1 MKNDGIDFSSFIWE
15 ARVMKLSQ
23 KSISISGSLTLA
35 IDAKA
40 KKMKAEGMDV
50 IGFGAGEPDFETPQ
64 FIIEAA
70 KEALDK
76 GYTRY
81 TPASGMMEL
90 KEAICEKLQ
99 NDNNLKYTPSEI
111 IVSNGAK
118 HSLYNIFQAILNPGD
133 EVIIPTPYWVTYPEL
148 VKMAGGTPIF
158 LDTKEENGFKI
169 DITEL
174 EQAVTE
180 KTKALII
187 NSPGNPSGCVYSR
200 KELEAIADLAVK
212 KEFFVISDEIYEKL
226 VYDGNEHISIASLN
240 SEIKN
245 ITLVVN
251 GMSKAYAMTGWR
263 IGYTAGN
270 EEVIKVMSN
279 IQSHATSNP
288 NSIAQYASI
297 AALRGPQDII
307 YQMVSEFEKRRK
319 YMIDRIR
326 QIEGLSCNEPKGAF
340 YLMLNIGN
348 ALGRKYRNH
357 TITGSMDF
365 AEQLL
370 DAYKVAVVPGLAFGA
385 DKYVRLSYATSIEN
399 IEKGLDRIESFMNEL
414 E

>member
-1 MKNDGIDFSSFIWE
+1 M
-15 ARVMKLSQ
+15 
-23 KSISISGSLTLA
+23 
-35 IDAKA
+35 
-40 KKMKAEGMDV
+40 
-50 IGFGAGEPDFETPQ
+50 
-64 FIIEAA
+64 
-70 KEALDK
+70 
-76 GYTRY
+76 
-81 TPASGMMEL
+81 
-90 KEAICEKLQ
+90 
-99 NDNNLKYTPSEI
+99 
-111 IVSNGAK
+111 
-118 HSLYNIFQAILNPGD
+118 
-133 EVIIPTPYWVTYPEL
+133 
-148 VKMAGGTPIF
+148 
-158 LDTKEENGFKI
+158 DTKEENGFKI

>member
-1 MKNDGIDFSSFIWE
+1 
-15 ARVMKLSQ
+15 MKLSQ

>member
-1 MKNDGIDFSSFIWE
+1 
-15 ARVMKLSQ
+15 MKLSQ

-50 IGFGAGEPDFETPQ
+50 IGFGAGEPGFETPQ

>member
-1 MKNDGIDFSSFIWE
+1 
-15 ARVMKLSQ
+15 MKLSQ

-148 VKMAGGTPIF
+148 VKMGGEPLYFWI
-158 LDTKEENGFKI
+158 
-169 DITEL
+169 
-174 EQAVTE
+174 
-180 KTKALII
+180 
-187 NSPGNPSGCVYSR
+187 R
-200 KELEAIADLAVK
+200 KKRMDLK
-212 KEFFVISDEIYEKL
+212 
-226 VYDGNEHISIASLN
+226 
-240 SEIKN
+240 
-245 ITLVVN
+245 
-251 GMSKAYAMTGWR
+251 
-263 IGYTAGN
+263 
-270 EEVIKVMSN
+270 
-279 IQSHATSNP
+279 
-288 NSIAQYASI
+288 
-297 AALRGPQDII
+297 
-307 YQMVSEFEKRRK
+307 
-319 YMIDRIR
+319 
-326 QIEGLSCNEPKGAF
+326 
-340 YLMLNIGN
+340 
-348 ALGRKYRNH
+348 
-357 TITGSMDF
+357 
-365 AEQLL
+365 
-370 DAYKVAVVPGLAFGA
+370 
-385 DKYVRLSYATSIEN
+385 
-399 IEKGLDRIESFMNEL
+399 
-414 E
+414 

>member
-1 MKNDGIDFSSFIWE
+1 M
-15 ARVMKLSQ
+15 
-23 KSISISGSLTLA
+23 SISDSLTLA

-50 IGFGAGEPDFETPQ
+50 IGFGAGEPDFPTPQ
-64 FIIEAA
+64 FIIDAA

-76 GYTRY
+76 GFTRY
-81 TPASGMMEL
+81 TPSSGMIEL

-99 NDNNLKYTPSEI
+99 KENNLKYSPSEI

-133 EVIIPTPYWVTYPEL
+133 EVIIPTPYWLTYPEL
-148 VKMAGGTPIF
+148 VKMAGGIPVF
-158 LDTKEENGFKI
+158 LDAGEENEFKI
-169 DITEL
+169 DIVEL
-174 EQAVTE
+174 EKAITPN
-180 KTKALII
+180 TKALII
-187 NSPGNPSGCVYSR
+187 NSPGNPTGCVYNR
-200 KELEAIADLAVK
+200 KELEAIADLAVRK
-212 KEFFVISDEIYEKL
+212 RFFVISDEIYEKL
-226 VYDGNEHISIASLN
+226 VYDGSEHVSIASLN
-240 SEIKN
+240 SEIKD

-270 EEVIKVMSN
+270 KEVIKVMSN

-307 YQMVSEFEKRRK
+307 NYMVSEFEKRRK
-319 YMIDRIR
+319 YMIDRIS
-326 QIEGLSCNEPKGAF
+326 QIKGLSCNEPKGAF

-348 ALGRKYRNH
+348 ALGRKYNDH

-365 AEQLL
+365 AEKLL
-370 DAYKVAVVPGLAFGA
+370 ESHKVAVVPGLAFGA

-399 IEKGLDRIESFMNEL
+399 IEKGLDRIECFMNEL
-414 E
+414 V

>member
-1 MKNDGIDFSSFIWE
+1 
-15 ARVMKLSQ
+15 MKLSQ

-148 VKMAGGTPIF
+148 VKMGGGTPIF

>member
-148 VKMAGGTPIF
+148 VKMGGGTPIF